1 MINLACVNFIRGK
14 YVSEN
19 NAVKSKIITV
29 KDLLQNDKLQI
40 PEYQRPYKW
49 TTKNVNQLIDDII
62 FHKDKSA
69 YRLGTLVL
77 HREDKGSDGISAGNI
92 IDNIVDGQQRAL
104 TLTLIAYALDL
115 EQSKFNS
122 SGVSS
127 KNFKLLQQEF
137 NSDISQFNLQ
147 NNFKE
152 IKRRIHEFG
161 DDGGLINFFY
171 EKCQLVQV
179 VLTDISEAF
188 QFFDSQNSRGKD
200 LEPHDLLKAF
210 HLREMANL
218 TDAEKKKTVD
228 AWEKITST
236 ELVDLFGLYLY
247 RIRQWSNSYSARYFT
262 KDDVGVFKGVNPQN
276 ERNYP
281 YAQLS
286 RIGYFYTES
295 YNIHPHRLLDNQ
307 LLEYPFQIDQAVIN
321 GKCFFEM
328 VAHYHKLIR
337 NVKKE
342 FDETSH
348 NQETQSLNTSLS
360 PRTDTSIKIQ
370 SELRTYKGQHRL
382 GDKYVKELFHCY
394 LIYYVDKFGNEG
406 FDKAIE
412 KAFFWAYALRL
423 KMYAVHIATL
433 DNYALGAPDSLNQG
447 KAVFK
452 LMREALNPSDVL
464 NIQLK
469 ELDQKSDVRQLRD
482 TGVFTLFFNIQNG
495 GNKNVS

>member
-1 MINLACVNFIRGK
+1 MK
-14 YVSEN
+14 
-19 NAVKSKIITV
+19 NAVESKIITV
-29 KDLLQNDKLQI
+29 KEMLLNDKLKV

-49 TTKNVNQLIDDII
+49 TIKNVNQLIDDII

-77 HREDKGSDGISAGNI
+77 HREDKSSDEKSAENI

-127 KNFKLLQQEF
+127 KNFKLLQQGF
-137 NSDISQFNLQ
+137 TSDISQFNLQ

-210 HLREMANL
+210 HLREMASL

-228 AWEKITST
+228 AWEKIPST

-295 YNIHPHRLLDNQ
+295 YNRHPHRLIDNQ
-307 LLEYPFQIDQAVIN
+307 LLEYPFQIDQTIIN

-328 VAHYHKLIR
+328 IAHYHKLTRDIK
-337 NVKKE
+337 NW
-342 FDETSH
+342 FDETFS
-348 NQETQSLNTSLS
+348 NQDIQSLNASLIPKS
-360 PRTDTSIKIQ
+360 DFSKKIQ
-370 SELRTYKGQHRL
+370 LELRQYEGRHRT

-394 LIYYVDKFGNEG
+394 LIYYVDKFGSKG

-423 KMYAVHIATL
+423 KMYAVHIATI
-433 DNYALGAPDSLNQG
+433 DNYALGVHDSPNQG
-447 KAVFK
+447 QAVFK

-469 ELDQKSDVRQLRD
+469 ELEQKSDVQQLRE
-482 TGVFTLFFNIQNG
+482 TGVFNLFFNIQDG
-495 GNKNVS
+495 GDKNAS